1 MPHPTDRIARF
12 VAADFHVLVI
22 ESPYGELA
30 LLIDGSSWA
39 WGGERWLWPWGR
51 APEA

>member
-1 MPHPTDRIARF
+1 MPHPTDCIARII
-12 VAADFHVLVI
+12 AADFLVI
-22 ESPYGELA
+22 ESRYGELA

-39 WGGERWLWPWGR
+39 WGGERWLWPWGP